1 MLTPRRRTLHL
12 IDIENLAGSARPS
25 ARVVRDLRNDYGARV
40 QPGDLVIVAANHGAA
55 PVVWWEWPGAR
66 HLPRSGPNGADEAL
80 LEVIRTEH
88 AEQRFDR
95 VVIAS
100 GDAIFA
106 MPAAEL
112 ARRGV
117 SVAVVARRGSLARR
131 LQLAAGTFELIEA
144 STIEMGKL
152 A

>member
-1 MLTPRRRTLHL
+1 M
-12 IDIENLAGSARPS
+12 
-25 ARVVRDLRNDYGARV
+25 
-40 QPGDLVIVAANHGAA
+40 
-55 PVVWWEWPGAR
+55 
-66 HLPRSGPNGADEAL
+66 
-80 LEVIRTEH
+80 
-88 AEQRFDR
+88 
-95 VVIAS
+95 IAS